1 MVKRQ
6 RNETNCDS
14 KQSKSK
20 DKNEEKDNKT
30 PKKSKPITDGK
41 SREQSTSSKTADM
54 NNNNKMNNKKS
65 SSSSSKGGGLDEI
78 DSLFAHK
85 KQSDQKLQQQI
96 QNEKQIAK
104 EERARR
110 KQARLE
116 EEAEEMAL
124 RGGAT
129 GVSGVSASA
138 AATTAVGK
146 RKGDASAPQALQA
159 KAKKLSSLTYSRSDI
174 LELNQSDKKEAK
186 DVWASDGLGGIF
198 NGEGY
203 TGRRDDGGHRVFK
216 AHLMNKKDFGKTKDC
231 PFDCDCCFIWLNSSF
246 CYDEEN
252 NYDIMREIY
261 IFFFSDFRSSITS
274 NVDKVLK
281 PTIFY
286 LWLLK

>member
-1 MVKRQ
+1 MAKRQ
-6 RNETNCDS
+6 RDESNRGAKPPKTKAKIEEGKDS
-14 KQSKSK
+14 KA
-20 DKNEEKDNKT
+20 
-30 PKKSKPITDGK
+30 PKKSKPFNDGK
-41 SREQSTSSKTADM
+41 SRQQSTSSNTNDI
-54 NNNNKMNNKKS
+54 NNSNKMKNKKS

-85 KQSDQKLQQQI
+85 KQSNQKLQQQI

-129 GVSGVSASA
+129 GVSGVSPSA
-138 AATTAVGK
+138 AATAAGK
-146 RKGDASAPQALQA
+146 RKGDATAPQALQA
-159 KAKKLSSLTYSRSDI
+159 KAKKLPSLTYSRSDI
-174 LELNQSDKKEAK
+174 LELNHSDKKEAK

-231 PFDCDCCFIWLNSSF
+231 PFDCDCCFI
-246 CYDEEN
+246 
-252 NYDIMREIY
+252 
-261 IFFFSDFRSSITS
+261 
-274 NVDKVLK
+274 
-281 PTIFY
+281 
-286 LWLLK
+286 